1 MSLAL
6 FEWNYST
13 SVRLWVQL
21 DAKLSQFILFIQF
34 MINNIQLSSIHISNS
49 VDKVGLGGWCWIKK
63 YNVLKMSKQQDTE
76 AM

>member
-6 FEWNYST
+6 FEWNYLT
-13 SVRLWVQL
+13 SATVRLWVQL

-49 VDKVGLGGWCWIKK
+49 VDKVGLGAG
-63 YNVLKMSKQQDTE
+63 VE
-76 AM
+76 